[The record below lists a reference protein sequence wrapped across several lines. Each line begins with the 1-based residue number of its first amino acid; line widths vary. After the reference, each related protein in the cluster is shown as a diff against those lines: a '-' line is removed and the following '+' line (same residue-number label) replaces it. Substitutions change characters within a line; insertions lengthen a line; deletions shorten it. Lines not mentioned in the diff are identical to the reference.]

1 MCVARDPRRF
11 QARQTKNPTTRIWDR
26 KGLLPELRDRAMSDT
41 ISREADIA
49 EKIQIRPVFDTIA
62 CYSFAPLTARFLC
75 SLTDAAPTSVS
86 AQKTQPQLEGTIVR
100 CGRLR
105 LNGFP
110 VRVAAFRF
118 TLPQSGRLSQIVTT
132 ISQYSAQRTAHSA
145 YDWQDASN

>member
-26 KGLLPELRDRAMSDT
+26 KGLLPEFRDRVMSDT

-62 CYSFAPLTARFLC
+62 CYSFAPLTARFLR

-86 AQKTQPQLEGTIVR
+86 AQKTQPQLEGHN
-100 CGRLR
+100 C
-105 LNGFP
+105 P
-110 VRVAAFRF
+110 VRTLEVAKREWLFGSRRRF
-118 TLPQSGRLSQIVTT
+118 SLYPATVRKAQPNRDHNLAI
-132 ISQYSAQRTAHSA
+132 QRTAHCTLCT
-145 YDWQDASN
+145 